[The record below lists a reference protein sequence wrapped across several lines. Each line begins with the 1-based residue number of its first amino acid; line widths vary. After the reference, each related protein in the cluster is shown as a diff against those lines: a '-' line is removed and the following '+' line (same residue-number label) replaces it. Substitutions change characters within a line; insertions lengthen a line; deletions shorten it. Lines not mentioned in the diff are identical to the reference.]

1 MKDYAYLLAID
12 TCGST
17 GSVALGRLNKSQ
29 GGSLAMASFEV
40 LGEIELEGRSYS
52 STLVTAV
59 GDLLMTAGVG
69 IKDLSAIV
77 AVHGPGSFT
86 GVRVGLSAVKGLA
99 EPLQIPVAVVSR
111 LEVLAAKIGLEVAA
125 IDAHRGEVFLRMGGR
140 PTRTNTAG
148 STEMLAGA
156 AELKAIEPAP
166 ARVAV
171 CDDAAAALMASAW
184 PATELIRVAAP
195 IAGDALRLA
204 APRVLE
210 GAFVDLALLDGNY
223 LRRSDAEIFG
233 EATEAKHA

>member
-1 MKDYAYLLAID
+1 MLLLAID

-184 PATELIRVAAP
+184 P